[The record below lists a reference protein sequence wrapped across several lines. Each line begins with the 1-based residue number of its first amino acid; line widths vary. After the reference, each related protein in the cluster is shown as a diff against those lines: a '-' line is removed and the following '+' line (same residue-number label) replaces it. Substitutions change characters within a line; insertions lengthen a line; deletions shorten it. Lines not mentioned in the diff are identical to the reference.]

1 MNFFFGINS
10 FDFYS
15 TLNIPRFQ
23 NSGKIDKNYNLYVLN
38 IQNNK
43 WNFENLKTEYNSD
56 FFFVDKKNCNNENVF
71 FLASKEDVKENYNF
85 KIIKNLNSFTDTKPA
100 FRANLEIC
108 KIDGGLSS
116 YQSEYPIKMIEKKG
130 SVLSSIDLLTNHNAD
145 KNYIIF
151 KNIYSKPIKE
161 RFEGYF
167 IDRNNKKIIK
177 RINLVTNLT
186 NFIEIEK
193 DLIGKGYY
201 FFTKDYTGIPI
212 FLSEHYGHLSFEHT
226 HPPHEYILNKN
237 KYELISKIKSNV
249 NEIINK

>member
-1 MNFFFGINS
+1 MNFFFGINN

-71 FLASKEDVKENYNF
+71 FLASKEDIKKNHNF

-130 SVLSSIDLLTNHNAD
+130 SVLSPIDLLTNHNAD

-161 RFEGYF
+161 KFEGYF
-167 IDRNNKKIIK
+167 IDRRNKKIIK

-186 NFIEIEK
+186 NFIEI
-193 DLIGKGYY
+193 DNNLIGKGYY
-201 FFTKDYTGIPI
+201 FFTRDYTGIPI
-212 FLSEHYGHLSFEHT
+212 FLSEHSGHLSFEHT
-226 HPPHEYILNKN
+226 HPPHEYILTED
-237 KYELISKIKSNV
+237 KYDRVSNMKKEFY
-249 NEIINK
+249 EITS